1 MSQVACAIL
10 AAGAGC
16 RAGGPKAFR
25 TLPGGGDTGRQGTYL
40 TRVAEVALAGG
51 ALPVL
56 AVVRPWD
63 QEQAGSLVP
72 AGVRLIPNPD
82 PDRGMLSSLR
92 CAVDA
97 LQEEASGLLVFPVD
111 HPEVR
116 PETVA
121 ALIEAFRG
129 HPDGLWRPCLE
140 GRPGHP
146 VILPLA
152 VAREVPPE
160 DLPGGLGAFVRSR
173 GLAWRELPVPDPG
186 ILRNRNT

>member
-1 MSQVACAIL
+1 MSRVACAIL
-10 AAGAGC
+10 AAGAGR

-25 TLPGGGDTGRQGTYL
+25 ILPMVPDRPAAYL

-51 ALPVL
+51 ATPVV

-63 QEQAGSLVP
+63 QEQAETLVP
-72 AGVRLIPNPD
+72 ADVRLVPNPA
-82 PDRGMLSSLR
+82 PERGMLSSLR

-97 LQEEASGLLVFPVD
+97 LQEAADGLLVFPVD

-116 PETVA
+116 PGTVA
-121 ALIEAFRG
+121 ALIEAFQCDPG
-129 HPDGLWRPCLE
+129 SLWRPCLE

-146 VILPLA
+146 AILPLA
-152 VAREVPPE
+152 VARAVPSE
-160 DLPGGLGAFVRSR
+160 DLAGGLAAWVRSR
-173 GLAWRELPVPDPG
+173 GLGWRDLPVPDPG